1 MRTDHGNEI
10 AAATGGHGHLRASHA
25 DREHVVD
32 LLKTAFV
39 QGRLTRDELDVR
51 AGQAFAAKTYA
62 QLAALTADIPVR
74 PAGAAPVPGPARAQ
88 TRPPR
93 GKLITSGAGA
103 MVAAGVA
110 AVAVLGAAVVAHA
123 RPSPDMLACQTFSAW
138 STPGNTGSNNIMLLN
153 FSVAAAS
160 QGSDRILTGDLEAL
174 QQAVQRYENPAGPL
188 PSPSALQ
195 VDHNR
200 VAAAIARVSADCV
213 SGNG

>member
-1 MRTDHGNEI
+1 MRTDHGDEI
-10 AAATGGHGHLRASHA
+10 AAAAGAHGQLRASHA

-32 LLKTAFV
+32 VLKAAFV

-51 AGQAFAAKTYA
+51 AGQAFTAKTYA
-62 QLAALTADIPVR
+62 QLGALTADIPAR
-74 PAGAAPVPGPARAQ
+74 PAEAAPAPAQ
-88 TRPPR
+88 TRPPL
-93 GKLITSGAGA
+93 GKVVKSGAGA

-123 RPSPDMLACQTFSAW
+123 RPGPDMLACQTFSAW
-138 STPGNTGSNNIMLLN
+138 STPGNTGSSNIMLLN

-160 QGSDRILTGDLEAL
+160 QGSDRILAGDLEAL

-200 VAAAIARVSADCV
+200 VASAIARVSADCV
-213 SGNG
+213 SHHG